1 MIKRLRDLFIDEPLG
16 FATLILFFI
25 LSILELIHINFV
37 LNTIRHSYG
46 FDKVLTST
54 VALAFPIGLIIQL
67 YYIIKN
73 K

>member
-25 LSILELIHINFV
+25 LSILEIVHINFV
-37 LNTIRHSYG
+37 LNAIRHSYG

-54 VALAFPIGLIIQL
+54 VAFAFPIGLIIQL
-67 YYIIKN
+67 YYIFK